1 MKRPAKLSHV
11 EDVKLESRHLRG
23 SLRETLASDA
33 PKFSEDE
40 YNLLKFHGTYQ
51 GYDRDSATDLKQQGA
66 EKLWQFMVRARIPA
80 GRLTP
85 RQYLALDALADRRA
99 NGTLRVT
106 TRQGIQF
113 HGVLKGDL
121 KGAIADINAA
131 MLTTLAACGD
141 VVRNV
146 MASPVPLATPVHRRL
161 WEDARLLSEK
171 LLPVTRAYH
180 ELWLDGEEQDTGAEA
195 GAAPGAAPEIEP
207 LYGPTYLPRKFKI
220 GIGIPEDNSVDIL
233 ANDLG
238 IAALFEG
245 DELVGY
251 NFAVG
256 GSLGMTHNKAATYPR
271 LASFVAFVEPGDLLA
286 AAEAVI
292 RVQRDHGDRANR
304 KHARLKY
311 LIDEKGLD
319 WFKARLDEEMGKEL
333 EPPRPMP
340 PFRVADHLGWHPQGD
355 GLWYLGI
362 PVASGRI
369 QDAGEVRLR
378 TALRNIAER
387 WAPNIVL
394 MPTQDVILHDITEE
408 DRAGIEAHLREHGVP
423 LAEDLAPV
431 VRWSMACPAL
441 PTCGLALSEAERIH
455 IPLMATIQAVMERHG
470 LGREVLSVRITGCP
484 NGCARPYAGDIGIVG
499 RMPGHFA
506 LYVGGDFEG
515 TRLNTKLLD
524 RVPENRIAATL
535 DPLFEAFA
543 AERRDGEGF
552 GDFCHRL
559 GLERLTELANG
570 PLAEAS

>member
-1 MKRPAKLSHV
+1 MKRPDKLSHV

-23 SLRETLASDA
+23 TLRETLASDV

-51 GYDRDSATDLKQQGA
+51 GYDRDSATELKRQGA
-66 EKLWQFMVRARIPA
+66 EKRWQFMVRARIPA
-80 GRLTP
+80 GRLTS
-85 RQYLALDALADRRA
+85 RQYLALDTLADRRA

-121 KGAIADINAA
+121 KGAIAEINAA
-131 MLTTLAACGD
+131 MLTTLCACGD

-146 MASPVPLATPVHRRL
+146 MASPVPLATPIHRRL
-161 WEDARLLSEK
+161 AQDAKLLSEK
-171 LLPVTRAYH
+171 LLPATRAYH
-180 ELWLDGEEQDTGAEA
+180 ELWLDGEAQDTGAEA
-195 GAAPGAAPEIEP
+195 GAAPEVEP
-207 LYGPTYLPRKFKI
+207 LYGSTYLPRKFKI
-220 GIGIPEDNSVDIL
+220 GLGIPEDNSADIL

-245 DELVGY
+245 DRLVGY

-271 LASFVAFVEPGDLLA
+271 LASFVAFVEPDDLLA
-286 AAEAVI
+286 AVQAVI
-292 RVQRDHGDRANR
+292 RIQRDHGDRVNR
-304 KHARLKY
+304 RHARLKY
-311 LIDEKGLD
+311 TVDDNGLD
-319 WFKARLDEEMGKEL
+319 WFKARLDEEMGKVL

-340 PFRVADHLGWHPQGD
+340 PFKVVDHLGWHPQGD

-369 QDAGEVRLR
+369 RDEGGVRLR
-378 TALRNIAER
+378 TALRTIAER
-387 WAPNIVL
+387 WAPNIIL
-394 MPTQDVILHDITEE
+394 MPTQDVILHDIEE
-408 DRAGIEAHLREHGVP
+408 SDKAAIEAHLRGHGVP

-431 VRWSMACPAL
+431 LRWSMACPAL

-455 IPLMATIQAVMERHG
+455 IPLMAAIQAALERHG

-484 NGCARPYAGDIGIVG
+484 NGCARSYAGDIGIVG

-506 LYVGGDFEG
+506 LFVGGDFEG

-524 RVPENRIAATL
+524 RVPQDQIAATL
-535 DPLFEAFA
+535 DPLFGAFA
-543 AERRDGEGF
+543 AERRSGEGF
-552 GDFCHRL
+552 GDFCHRV
-559 GLERLTELANG
+559 GTERLTELVHG
-570 PLAEAS
+570 PLAEAG